1 MRVETET
8 AAEREAADHK
18 PITDNLAAVTT
29 DSTSD
34 LCPAATS
41 LTQPLYSV
49 DTEHKSHQS
58 HVSHH
63 LSGLLQSVQCSTRSK
78 LESPHHGCMSP
89 HSSVALNNA

>member
-18 PITDNLAAVTT
+18 PLTDNLAAVTT

-34 LCPAATS
+34 LCPYSEATS

-58 HVSHH
+58 HISHR
-63 LSGLLQSVQCSTRSK
+63 LSGL
-78 LESPHHGCMSP
+78 
-89 HSSVALNNA
+89 